1 MRKPFDERFL
11 ILVRR
16 AWRQSSRIIDLTY
29 LHGFENETSDISRSR
44 VPLISFY
51 GIHYMT
57 RFISLLLLCYL
68 VIACAH
74 KHSPS
79 IPVELGERQTLYFT
93 GKGAAA
99 GIMMDA
105 YLGGAGVAIGI
116 AIDEGIAKDIS
127 AAIQKS
133 NPEFDIRDLV
143 KKQLVVVSDEV
154 VTKNWQSIVIE
165 RYGFQSAAEDKV
177 LPLLKFQLICK
188 SQTAHKI
195 EFSPDENDAISFDRA
210 KTDGALAEKKINKA
224 VEKLFDKQD
233 FPICE
238 L

>member
-1 MRKPFDERFL
+1 M
-11 ILVRR
+11 
-16 AWRQSSRIIDLTY
+16 
-29 LHGFENETSDISRSR
+29 
-44 VPLISFY
+44 ISFY

-57 RFISLLLLCYL
+57 RFISLLLLCCL

-133 NPEFDIRDLV
+133 TPEFDIRDLV
-143 KKQLVVVSDEV
+143 TKQLEVVSDEV
-154 VTKNWQSIVIE
+154 GTKNWQNVVIE
-165 RYGFQSAAEDKV
+165 KYGFKIVDGDFVSPILELAVNCNGSAEAIHFEPNLANPDKV
-177 LPLLKFQLICK
+177 ELDLIKRDGSVGVGLLQY
-188 SQTAHKI
+188 
-195 EFSPDENDAISFDRA
+195 
-210 KTDGALAEKKINKA
+210 A
-224 VEKLFDKQD
+224 VEETIQTKHLGSLCGNKIQLNF
-233 FPICE
+233 
-238 L
+238 